1 MALLHRRGSFLGDG
15 GDLSALLA
23 ALDESVVGL
32 VDVLDV
38 DDLVIVHSHGGQSV
52 GHLLLRQ
59 ASKQPNTH

>member
-1 MALLHRRGSFLGDG
+1 
-15 GDLSALLA
+15 
-23 ALDESVVGL
+23 